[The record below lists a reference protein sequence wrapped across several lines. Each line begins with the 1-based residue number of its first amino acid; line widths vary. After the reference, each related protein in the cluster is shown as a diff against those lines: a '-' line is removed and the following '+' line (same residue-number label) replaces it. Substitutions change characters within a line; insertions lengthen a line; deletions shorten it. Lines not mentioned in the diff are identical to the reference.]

1 MSRSARSSERGARR
15 WLIVG
20 SLFLTT
26 YGQSTMLAAYGV
38 FLPFLVS
45 TFGWSRG
52 AISAALSINLLVG
65 GVAGLAFGWLA
76 DRYGPR
82 LILALTGALAGGA
95 YALVSW
101 LDELWQLYLVVGVL
115 GGIGTSSFYVLSAT
129 TIARWFDARR
139 GIALALV
146 LVGFN
151 LGYITTGPLVARLIE
166 RIGWHAA
173 FAAIGAACAVLTM
186 LAGLTVR
193 LPRGGEGPSR
203 GRIEPVAPG
212 AREVG
217 RETVEEEMTLSRAL
231 ADRRQW
237 YLNVAWSLQGGLA
250 LMLSVHVVPFGLDQG
265 LSLATASLGLTAYG
279 LGSAVGRIGGGAVSD
294 RFGARRTIGPC
305 YALEAVGLVGLVLA
319 TSPAG
324 RFASLMAV
332 GAGFAASDTMFL
344 RAIPDVFGM
353 RAIAAIMGVLTLGW
367 RWGAALGP
375 MAAGFAYDL
384 TGSYVLIFS
393 VAPGTALAS
402 WLLFALGTARR
413 RTFP

>member
-1 MSRSARSSERGARR
+1 VSRSALGSERGARR
-15 WLIVG
+15 WLVVG

-82 LILALTGALAGGA
+82 LILGLTGALAGGA
-95 YALVSW
+95 YALVSS

-151 LGYITTGPLVARLIE
+151 LGYITAGPLVARLIE

-186 LAGLTVR
+186 LAGFTVR
-193 LPRGGEGPSR
+193 LPRPGEGPSR
-203 GRIEPVAPG
+203 ARTEPRVTG
-212 AREVG
+212 GREVG
-217 RETVEEEMTLSRAL
+217 EEEMTLTGAL

-294 RFGARRTIGPC
+294 RFGARQTIGVC
-305 YALEAVGLVGLVLA
+305 YALEAIGLVGLVVA

-344 RAIPDVFGM
+344 RAVPDVFGM

-384 TGSYVLIFS
+384 TGSYALVFS
-393 VAPGTALAS
+393 AAPGAAIAS
-402 WLLFALGTARR
+402 WILFALGTAKR